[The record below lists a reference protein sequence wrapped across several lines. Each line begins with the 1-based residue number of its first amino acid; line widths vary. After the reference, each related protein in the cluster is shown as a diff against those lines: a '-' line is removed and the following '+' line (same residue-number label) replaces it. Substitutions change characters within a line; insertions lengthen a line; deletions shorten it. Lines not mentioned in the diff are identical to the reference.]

1 MHLQLPPFASSLSKG
16 ERRTERPPL
25 RTFDLVAPDRA
36 LPVLTRGLSRGGGVF
51 VASQHAA
58 FDPKGI
64 IVMCLLQKLERLEE
78 YQFTYGTAT
87 G

>member
-1 MHLQLPPFASSLSKG
+1 MHLQLPPFVLSLSKG
-16 ERRTERPPL
+16 ERRTGRPPL
-25 RTFDLVAPDRA
+25 RIVDLVAPDDA
-36 LPVLTRGLSRGGGVF
+36 LPVLARDLSRWVVF
-51 VASQHAA
+51 LASQHAS

>member
-1 MHLQLPPFASSLSKG
+1 MHLQLPPFALSLSKG
-16 ERRTERPPL
+16 ERRTERPQL
-25 RTFDLVAPDRA
+25 RIVDFAAPDDA
-36 LPVLTRGLSRGGGVF
+36 LPVLAPGLSRRVVF
-51 VASQHAA
+51 VASQHGA

-64 IVMCLLQKLERLEE
+64 GVMCLLQNLERLEE

>member
-1 MHLQLPPFASSLSKG
+1 MHLQLPPFALSLSKG
-16 ERRTERPPL
+16 ERRTGRPRL
-25 RTFDLVAPDRA
+25 RILDLVAPDDA
-36 LPVLTRGLSRGGGVF
+36 LPMLARGLSRWVVF
-51 VASQHAA
+51 LSSQHAA

-64 IVMCLLQKLERLEE
+64 SVMCLLQKLERLEE